1 MESLKKRWGLKSNF
15 QIVLILIVFSINGYF
30 SGWFARPLTEYI
42 GLPKESTNPYIFW
55 PVRILLIF
63 VIYQITLPIVGFCFG
78 QFKFFWNF
86 FTKKMLVRLGFK
98 RFFNE
103 D

>member
-15 QIVLILIVFSINGYF
+15 QIVVILIVFSING
-30 SGWFARPLTEYI
+30 SFAAYIAKPLTEFI
-42 GLPKESTNPYIFW
+42 GLDYETTNPWVFW

-63 VIYQITLPIVGFCFG
+63 IIYQITLPLVGFCFG
-78 QFKFFWNF
+78 QFKFFWIF

-98 RFFNE
+98 RFNE